1 MPPGE
6 CIDDLAARKP
16 TAHPP
21 KERDKQPAAPGSPTQ
36 VRTMRSGFGCAID
49 AVTSSWRQQVCFAR
63 NQEILC
69 STALKGRVGLITSG
83 LALRQ
88 RRVRRTEWQAI
99 DVYLPGDVVGLEAAV
114 LGQSATEL
122 TALSS
127 MVIAVTDVAAF
138 KRLLGSAVFFE
149 TLLSI
154 TITQHQRL
162 ENRIVRLGRLSAE
175 QRVAAFL
182 VDMHKRL
189 SGLTDNEV
197 GVLNLALTQR
207 HLANLTGLTP
217 IHVNR
222 VLKKFRCSDIMSFR
236 GGVAVIKDF
245 EALHAIACADGLIS
259 AASLGL

>member
-1 MPPGE
+1 MSI
-6 CIDDLAARKP
+6 C
-16 TAHPP
+16 
-21 KERDKQPAAPGSPTQ
+21 PA
-36 VRTMRSGFGCAID
+36 M
-49 AVTSSWRQQVCFAR
+49 
-63 NQEILC
+63 
-69 STALKGRVGLITSG
+69 
-83 LALRQ
+83 
-88 RRVRRTEWQAI
+88 
-99 DVYLPGDVVGLEAAV
+99 VGLEAAV

-127 MVIAVTDVAAF
+127 IVIAVTDVAAF

-197 GVLNLALTQR
+197 GALNLALTQR